1 MGQHLL
7 PGGGHSCDASRLG
20 GQNVADDQLGD
31 HGGSDASGPGV
42 RKVPEDL
49 FGDLGNGLAK
59 DLFGDLG
66 DGLARTQF
74 PTIPR
79 EAPAADF
86 STPRTRG
93 SLLKRLPQKRAQA
106 SPVLSSPPSSASDWL
121 EDLPKQ
127 SVQRIHATCS
137 RSYPNTVSPAGT
149 SCSFIESSRPRRTA
163 TIRGRLKA
171 AASND
176 MLGSLVQQRLTELR
190 SGLQALRIKEG
201 NAEQATGKAMDLLT
215 ELEALEANLL
225 VDVQQLRSSRIQDEL
240 KQPWWRSSG
249 LGQAAD
255 RARSLVE
262 RWQTRCGDV

>member
-1 MGQHLL
+1 MG
-7 PGGGHSCDASRLG
+7 
-20 GQNVADDQLGD
+20 
-31 HGGSDASGPGV
+31 
-42 RKVPEDL
+42 
-49 FGDLGNGLAK
+49 
-59 DLFGDLG
+59 
-66 DGLARTQF
+66 
-74 PTIPR
+74 
-79 EAPAADF
+79 
-86 STPRTRG
+86 
-93 SLLKRLPQKRAQA
+93 
-106 SPVLSSPPSSASDWL
+106 
-121 EDLPKQ
+121 
-127 SVQRIHATCS
+127 

-225 VDVQQLRSSRIQDEL
+225 VDVQQ
-240 KQPWWRSSG
+240 PWWRSSG